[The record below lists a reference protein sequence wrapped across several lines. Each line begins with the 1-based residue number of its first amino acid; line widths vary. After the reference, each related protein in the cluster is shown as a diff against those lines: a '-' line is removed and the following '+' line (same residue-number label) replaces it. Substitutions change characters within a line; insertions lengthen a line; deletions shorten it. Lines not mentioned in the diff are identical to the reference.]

1 MRLLELFCGTKSV
14 GKVAQDRNWEI
25 ISLDFNPKFD
35 ATHTEDILTWD
46 YTIYP
51 PHHFDVIWASPDC
64 RTWSFATGGKY
75 RRKDSIFGLNN
86 EHQAEATMGNEMINK
101 VIEILQYFQPPVWY
115 IENPRGLL
123 TYYPP
128 FNQFLEEIGGK
139 RGLVYYGNYGHGCPK
154 PTHIWT
160 NMNIWDNERTPVMA
174 EDTYVVRFHPY
185 NQKNKRYYKCF
196 WNSGKLGAEVRS
208 IIPRGLIERLFNLIE
223 I

>member
-25 ISLDFNPKFD
+25 ISLDFNPKFE

-64 RTWSFATGGKY
+64 RTWSIATGGKY
-75 RRKDSIFGLNN
+75 RRKDSIFGLDNN
-86 EHQAEATMGNEMINK
+86 YQPDATMGNEMINK
-101 VIEILQYFQPPVWY
+101 VIEILHYFQPPVWY

-128 FNQFLEEIGGK
+128 LNQFLEEIGK

-160 NMNIWDNERTPVMA
+160 NMDIWENEITPVMP
-174 EDTYVVRFHPY
+174 EDSYIVRLHPY
-185 NQKNKRYYKCF
+185 SQKNKRYYKCF
-196 WNSGKLGAEVRS
+196 YDGSVKNIAEVRS
-208 IIPRGLIERLFNLIE
+208 IIPRGLIDRLFNLIE

>member
-1 MRLLELFCGTKSV
+1 
-14 GKVAQDRNWEI
+14 
-25 ISLDFNPKFD
+25 
-35 ATHTEDILTWD
+35 
-46 YTIYP
+46 
-51 PHHFDVIWASPDC
+51 
-64 RTWSFATGGKY
+64 
-75 RRKDSIFGLNN
+75 
-86 EHQAEATMGNEMINK
+86 MGNEMINK